1 MGSTEEPERWPRA
14 FGGSTRSWE
23 VAGSGLEAR
32 GPNPPP
38 VLEPRG
44 QKTKSGSQPISVHFG
59 TQPPSSHMAD
69 GRLCAPGAESPS
81 HRVIEPNL
89 FTICPLTEEVCR
101 LCPNHMGGTGSRPLS
116 FCFFL
121 LSADCLSQ
129 ILTESPKS
137 ENISCS

>member
-1 MGSTEEPERWPRA
+1 MEPERWPRA
-14 FGGSTRSWE
+14 FGGGTRSWE

-59 TQPPSSHMAD
+59 TQPPSSHMAY
-69 GRLCAPGAESPS
+69 GRLCAQAQGVPATQS
-81 HRVIEPNL
+81 VIEPNM

-101 LCPNHMGGTGSRPLS
+101 LCPNHTGWNRKQTSP
-116 FCFFL
+116 FL
-121 LSADCLSQ
+121 LLSQ
-129 ILTESPKS
+129 S
-137 ENISCS
+137 EPVCRLSQSNSH